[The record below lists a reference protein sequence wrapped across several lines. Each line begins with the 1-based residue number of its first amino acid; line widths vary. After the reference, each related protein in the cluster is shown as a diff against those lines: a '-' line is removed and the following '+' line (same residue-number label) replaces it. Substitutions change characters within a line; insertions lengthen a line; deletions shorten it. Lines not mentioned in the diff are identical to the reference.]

1 MNRLSKTILPLALGL
16 GLATVLEL
24 PASAFP
30 RNFHHNNRSRVLVV
44 SPSGDRY
51 NDDYSSNG
59 DYRNVDYDR
68 RDRYDDG
75 YRNVDYGRRRRRR
88 SSRYDCGPRNRRV
101 GRRRDRRYN
110 SRQRVNVRPRIYRDS
125 PSNSRS
131 VRVIRY

>member
-16 GLATVLEL
+16 GLAAVMEL

-30 RNFHHNNRSRVLVV
+30 RKSSHQSRSRVIIV
-44 SPSGDRY
+44 SPSRDRY
-51 NDDYSSNG
+51 RDDYSYDG

-68 RDRYDDG
+68 RDRYDDSS
-75 YRNVDYGRRRRRR
+75 RDINYGRRRRRR

-101 GRRRDRRYN
+101 GRRRRDRRYYSGQRN
-110 SRQRVNVRPRIYRDS
+110 SPRIYRDS
-125 PSNSRS
+125 PNNSRS